1 MRTLIIYSS
10 KYGAAKEVAEQIKLG
25 LEGMCDLMSIRQEQE
40 IDLGKYDRV
49 LLGTSVYAGQIGKEI
64 KAFAEVHKDELL
76 EKKVG
81 IFFVCLMKGQVD
93 RYLKDNFSEELVDH
107 FYTVEECGGTLN
119 VPKMNFAERMI
130 TRMVVKTLKDSEG
143 NPIKYNKKMIYK
155 DFSQPAMDKVIEA
168 TKRA

>member
-10 KYGAAKEVAEQIKLG
+10 KYGATKEVAEQIKSG
-25 LEGMCDLMSIRQEQE
+25 LEETCDLMSIRQEQE
-40 IDLGKYDRV
+40 IDLGRYDRV
-49 LLGTSVYAGQIGKEI
+49 LLGTSVYAGQIGKEM
-64 KAFAEVHKDELL
+64 KTFAQVHKDELL

-81 IFFVCLMKGQVD
+81 VFLVCLMKGQVD
-93 RYLKDNFSEELVDH
+93 RYLKENFSEELVNH
-107 FYTVEECGGTLN
+107 FYTAHECGGTLN

-143 NPIKYNKKMIYK
+143 NPIKYNKKMVYK
-155 DFSQPAMDKVIEA
+155 DFNQTAMDKVIEA

>member
-10 KYGAAKEVAEQIKLG
+10 KYGAAKEVAEQIKRG
-25 LEGMCDLMSIRQEQE
+25 LEGTCDLMSIRQEQE

-64 KAFAEVHKDELL
+64 KTFAEVHKDELL

-81 IFFVCLMKGQVD
+81 IFFVCLMKGQVEK
-93 RYLKDNFSEELVDH
+93 YLKENFSEELMNH
-107 FYTVEECGGTLN
+107 FYTAEECGGAFY
-119 VPKMNFAERMI
+119 VSKMNFAERMI

-155 DFSQPAMDKVIEA
+155 DFNQPAMDRVIEA